1 MSLSDTMPY
10 SKSKSKASN
19 ANLLASRWLN
29 EAYVVAAMLFTKTIS
44 RSASSPVE
52 RPARLSTRTSAWAMS
67 KPHMPFLA
75 NLCTSTYEENAPQ
88 RRSWRC
94 HFINVS
100 RGAIHCALVDIDCTL
115 VGIHCSLG
123 YHTDGHY

>member
-1 MSLSDTMPY
+1 MSLSDAMRY

-44 RSASSPVE
+44 RSASSPAE

-67 KPHMPFLA
+67 KPHMPSSA
-75 NLCTSTYEENAPQ
+75 NQFTLTFEENAPQ
-88 RRSWRC
+88 RRSYRY
-94 HFINVS
+94 HFTNGS
-100 RGAIHCALVDIDCTL
+100 RGAIHCALVDIDCAL
-115 VGIHCSLG
+115 V
-123 YHTDGHY
+123 